1 MRYLLVLHQFLYLAE
16 LFAARL
22 ALVLFEK
29 IHITAISSLLVALVP
44 ALPTQIAFY
53 LPGGLGMVVEH
64 PKLAIAHDA
73 KVHPLVIIGVLF
85 LEAGIADK
93 RA

>member
-29 IHITAISSLLVALVP
+29 IHITAISLLVALVP
-44 ALPTQIAFY
+44 ALPTQVALY
-53 LPGGLGMVVEH
+53 LPDGLGMVVEH

-73 KVHPLVIIGVLF
+73 KVHPLVIVGVLF
-85 LEAGIADK
+85 LEAGLADK